1 MIIYTIVIFSNLADY
16 EDVASEYSETF
27 HQEDEIGEDEI
38 IDNKEIIN
46 LDEFKEIHEHQ
57 KLQTKVNFF
66 ESSSEINT
74 LPKMDYKHIVNPYKI
89 DQKDRLPRDISSNN
103 INKLNSLYE
112 KYNAMKYNNDDHLES
127 LNSLNNNLNKHN
139 KSIVKTE
146 NSDKKYNPISDLD
159 NEDSLINDLT
169 KLRKIALNEI
179 NQSE

>member
-1 MIIYTIVIFSNLADY
+1 
-16 EDVASEYSETF
+16 
-27 HQEDEIGEDEI
+27 
-38 IDNKEIIN
+38 
-46 LDEFKEIHEHQ
+46 
-57 KLQTKVNFF
+57 
-66 ESSSEINT
+66 
-74 LPKMDYKHIVNPYKI
+74 MDHKHIVNPYKI

-127 LNSLNNNLNKHN
+127 LNSLNNNLHKHN